1 MIAIMFCCFTKTE
14 KCLMVSAYVTS
25 FVFFEIRQDNTEF
38 SAEIICPR
46 SSEKRER
53 GKEMKPLDWVG
64 LGFYSS

>member
-1 MIAIMFCCFTKTE
+1 MPNGFCICDFICF
-14 KCLMVSAYVTS
+14 L
-25 FVFFEIRQDNTEF
+25 EIRQDNTEF
-38 SAEIICPR
+38 SAEIICPH